1 MRVRLGADSGLQ
13 VAGEDEDL
21 DIHGGITVNSPAYP
35 AAASN
40 TIPNSPP
47 PSFRSRPETPNPNSD
62 LTDSFDSPSD
72 DEDGDDMRNARG
84 SQNANFHYE
93 SIPLV
98 STASTPT
105 SSAAT
110 GGRVFGGGQTDG
122 VFANISAKPT
132 ASEKLEEHPPVSLT
146 QYGPIKAF

>member
-1 MRVRLGADSGLQ
+1 MLTTNLQ

-21 DIHGGITVNSPAYP
+21 DIHGGMTANSSTYP
-35 AAASN
+35 AAQSN

-47 PSFRSRPETPNPNSD
+47 PSFRSRLETTDPNSE

-72 DEDGDDMRNARG
+72 DEDGDDMRNVRG
-84 SQNANFHYE
+84 SQNANFHE

-98 STASTPT
+98 PTVSTPT

-132 ASEKLEEHPPVSLT
+132 ASEKLEEHPPVSLNT
-146 QYGPIKAF
+146 ARKNY

>member
-1 MRVRLGADSGLQ
+1 MLTTNFQ

-21 DIHGGITVNSPAYP
+21 DIHGGMTANSSAYP

-47 PSFRSRPETPNPNSD
+47 PSFRSRPETPDPNSE

-72 DEDGDDMRNARG
+72 DEDGDDMRNMRG
-84 SQNANFHYE
+84 SQNANFHHE

-98 STASTPT
+98 SAVSTPA

-122 VFANISAKPT
+122 VFANINAKPT
-132 ASEKLEEHPPVSLT
+132 ASEKLEEHPPVSLST
-146 QYGPIKAF
+146 ARMNY